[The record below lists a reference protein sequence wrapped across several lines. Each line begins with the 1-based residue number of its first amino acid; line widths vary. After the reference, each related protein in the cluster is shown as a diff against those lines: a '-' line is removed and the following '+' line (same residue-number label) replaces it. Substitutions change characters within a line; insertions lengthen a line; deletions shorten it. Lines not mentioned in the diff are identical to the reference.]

1 MAERRTDLE
10 VLPVQY
16 PEGYISHRLIRTIQ
30 VAQRSGDFF
39 YTGIRVANPAGAKK
53 NRTKG
58 ESVPHRVLLDKEGEF
73 HCSSNED
80 RALVP
85 YNHAEQN
92 GMDYADRAGARSV
105 KKTLMKTYEEEVAHL
120 LMGGAAITIGDHE
133 NSFIKTID
141 AVRDSMAD
149 VQGRLVLVLGRK
161 AYRRITGRTEIQER
175 MKFTGVATESGV
187 VVRGIKPEIL
197 AQIIDVDEVI
207 VGRDEFWSEAAVDI
221 GGTDYDLDNRCVL
234 YKVAPEGLR
243 LEDLVLDPVYGCR
256 FQTTEATDDNPY
268 IIKVW
273 DWDDKKSHVYDAEGY
288 SELKILNPE
297 GVLRI
302 DLTESAPPAPPAP

>member
-1 MAERRTDLE
+1 MAERREDLE
-10 VLPVQY
+10 ALEVQY
-16 PEGYISHRLIRTIQ
+16 PEGYIAQRLIRTIS
-30 VAQRSGDFF
+30 VPQRSGDFF
-39 YTGIRVANPAGAKK
+39 YTGIQVSNPAGAKK

-58 ESVPHRVLLDKEGEF
+58 ESVPHRVILDKEGEF
-73 HCSSNED
+73 HCTSNED

-85 YNHAEQN
+85 YQHAEQN

-105 KKTLMKTYEEEVAHL
+105 KKTLAKTYEEEVAHL
-120 LMGGAAITIGDHE
+120 IMGGASITIGDHE

-141 AVRDSMAD
+141 AIRDSMAD

-161 AYRRITGRTEIQER
+161 AFRRITGRTEIQER
-175 MKFTGVATESGV
+175 MKFTGVATQEGI

-207 VGRDEFWSEAAVDI
+207 VGRDEFWSGASVDI
-221 GGTDYDLDNRCVL
+221 GGNDTDLNNRCAL
-234 YKVAPEGLR
+234 YKVAPEGLQM
-243 LEDLVLDPVYGCR
+243 EDLILDPVFGCR
-256 FQTTEATDDNPY
+256 FQTTEASDNMPY

-288 SELKILNPE
+288 SELKVLNPE

-302 DLTESAPPAPPAP
+302 DLTESAPAP